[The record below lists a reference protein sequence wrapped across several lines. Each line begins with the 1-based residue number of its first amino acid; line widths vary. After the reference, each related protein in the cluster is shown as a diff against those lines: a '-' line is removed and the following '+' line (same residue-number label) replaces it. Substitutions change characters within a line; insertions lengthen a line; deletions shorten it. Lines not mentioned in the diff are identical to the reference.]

1 MAHDDKREV
10 VDVGAD
16 WSKIKTEYITTDTS
30 YRKLAQKYGVSTTQ
44 ICNVGREEGWVQLR
58 EQHLNKTV
66 AKSVAAAER
75 RKVAQAERMQNVAD
89 RLLDK
94 LEKAVEEL
102 DLDVITVRE
111 KFVTDSGERTE
122 ESLFTREGGIVDR
135 DGLRK
140 VTAAMRDLKEVL
152 QIRTKLDEQ
161 EQEARI
167 DKLREE
173 AQKKDDNR
181 EITVVISEEAEDY
194 CG

>member
-66 AKSVAAAER
+66 AKSLNAIASQQAARAAR
-75 RKVAQAERMQNVAD
+75 IAGAGD
-89 RLLDK
+89 RLLDRVVQL
-94 LEKAVEEL
+94 LESDEEAML
-102 DLDVITVRE
+102 DT
-111 KFVTDSGERTE
+111 
-122 ESLFTREGGIVDR
+122 GI
-135 DGLRK
+135 
-140 VTAAMRDLKEVL
+140 MRDVSVVLKNL
-152 QIRTKLDEQ
+152 KDIQMIRSEADVR

-167 DKLREE
+167 EKLRKE
-173 AQKKDDNR
+173 AQREDDNR
-181 EITVVISEEAEDY
+181 EITVVISEEAEEY

>member
-58 EQHLNKTV
+58 EQHLNNTV
-66 AKSVAAAER
+66 AKSVTAAER

-167 DKLREE
+167 EKLRQE

-181 EITVVISEEAEDY
+181 EITVVISEEAEEY

>member
-66 AKSVAAAER
+66 AKSLNAIASQQAARAAR
-75 RKVAQAERMQNVAD
+75 IAGAGD
-89 RLLDK
+89 RLLDRVVQL
-94 LEKAVEEL
+94 LESDEEAML
-102 DLDVITVRE
+102 DT
-111 KFVTDSGERTE
+111 
-122 ESLFTREGGIVDR
+122 GI
-135 DGLRK
+135 
-140 VTAAMRDLKEVL
+140 MRDVSVVLKNL
-152 QIRTKLDEQ
+152 KDIQMIRSEADVR

-167 DKLREE
+167 DKLRKE

-181 EITVVISEEAEDY
+181 EITVVISEEAEEY